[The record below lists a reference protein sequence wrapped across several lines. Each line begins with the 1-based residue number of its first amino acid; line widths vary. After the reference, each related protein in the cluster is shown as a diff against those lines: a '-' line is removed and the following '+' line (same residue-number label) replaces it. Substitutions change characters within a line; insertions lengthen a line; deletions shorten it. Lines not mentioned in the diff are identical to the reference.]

1 MTLSNIILFG
11 SLYVSNFSTSLGTS
25 ISFVVHFAMSVLLFV
40 RFP

>member
-11 SLYVSNFSTSLGTS
+11 PLYVFNISISLG
-25 ISFVVHFAMSVLLFV
+25 ISFVVHFAMSVLLFM